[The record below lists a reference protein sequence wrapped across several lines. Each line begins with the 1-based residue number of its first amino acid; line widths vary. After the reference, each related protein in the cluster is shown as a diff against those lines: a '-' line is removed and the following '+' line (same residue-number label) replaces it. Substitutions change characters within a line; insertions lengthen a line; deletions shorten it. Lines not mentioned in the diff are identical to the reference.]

1 MDTIAERTAQ
11 RFRFLKYLYER
22 TGGSEAEIVPDA
34 EAMRGSG
41 LSKHDFDLVCDYLLK
56 EGSIVGTLDAV
67 CLTHAGVMEVEA
79 ALSQPDRPTEH
90 FPVNI
95 IHIEQTSHS
104 QIQQGTVGSTQ
115 SGTFTSLDLAAVAE
129 FVGGLKT
136 MLPQLGLT
144 GEDEAVAQS
153 DIATIETQLSSPRPK
168 AEIIKESLRS
178 IRNIA
183 EGAVGSMAASGIV
196 AGVAKLLGM

>member
-1 MDTIAERTAQ
+1 VDTIAERTIQ
-11 RFRFLKYLYER
+11 RFRFLKYLYEATR
-22 TGGSEAEIVPDA
+22 GCELAHVPHTEIMQGAALSEDDFKAAFIYLMNEGVVDGT
-34 EAMRGSG
+34 RGS
-41 LSKHDFDLVCDYLLK
+41 
-56 EGSIVGTLDAV
+56 A
-67 CLTHAGVMEVEA
+67 CLTHVGVVEIEA
-79 ALSQPDRPTEH
+79 ALSRPDKPTEH

-95 IHIEQTSHS
+95 IHIEQMSHS

-144 GEDEAVAQS
+144 RDDEAVAQS
-153 DIATIETQLSSPRPK
+153 DIATIDTQLSSPRPN
-168 AEIIKESLRS
+168 EGIIRESLRS

-183 EGAVGSMAASGIV
+183 EGTVGSMAASGII
-196 AGVAKLLGM
+196 AGIAKLLGL

>member
-1 MDTIAERTAQ
+1 MSGVSEQKLR

-22 TGGSEAEIVPDA
+22 TGGSETEIVPDA

-41 LSKHDFDLVCDYLLK
+41 LSKDDFGLVCDYLLK
-56 EGSIVGTLDAV
+56 EGLIEGTLDAV
-67 CLTHAGVMEVEA
+67 CLTHAGVVEVEA

-95 IHIEQTSHS
+95 IHIEQMSHS
-104 QIQQGTVGSTQ
+104 QIQQGTVDSEQ
-115 SGTFTSLDLAAVAE
+115 SGTFTSLDLAEVAE
-129 FVGGLKT
+129 FVAGLKT
-136 MLPQLGLT
+136 ILPQLRLT
-144 GEDEAVAQS
+144 GHDEGIAQS
-153 DIATIETQLSSPRPK
+153 DIATIETQLSSPRPNVG
-168 AEIIKESLRS
+168 IIKESLRS

-183 EGAVGSMAASGIV
+183 EGALGSMTASAIV